1 MHIEAFT
8 IHFGELSDSRQ
19 SAKVTYPLED
29 ILFITLCGV
38 VAGAEGWSD
47 IRNDADVHIDWFQQ
61 HGYLRDGVPVDD
73 TIARTI
79 SRIDPE
85 QFRACF
91 IIWMQAVDESTEGQ
105 LIAIDG
111 KTLRSFYQRGF
122 RQSTIHMVNAFTCA
136 NKVVLGQ
143 IKTSEKSNEITA
155 IPALI

>member
-1 MHIEAFT
+1 MYIEAFT
-8 IHFGELSDSRQ
+8 THFGELSDTRQ

-47 IRNDADVHIDWFQQ
+47 IRDYADGHIGWFQQ

-85 QFRACF
+85 QFRVCF
-91 IIWMQAVDESTEGQ
+91 INWMQAVHE
-105 LIAIDG
+105 
-111 KTLRSFYQRGF
+111 
-122 RQSTIHMVNAFTCA
+122 
-136 NKVVLGQ
+136 
-143 IKTSEKSNEITA
+143 
-155 IPALI
+155 